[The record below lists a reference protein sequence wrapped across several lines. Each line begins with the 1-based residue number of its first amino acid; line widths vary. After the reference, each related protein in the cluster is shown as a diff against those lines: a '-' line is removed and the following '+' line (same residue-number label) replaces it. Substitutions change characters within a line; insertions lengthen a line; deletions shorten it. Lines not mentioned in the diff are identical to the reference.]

1 MLWGG
6 RFKEELNN
14 EAFAFS
20 SSIQFDIALFGEEIL
35 CGKAY
40 AKMLNKI
47 RILTSAEKDTILA
60 GLEKVKDGFEKNPSD
75 YDLKKYED
83 VHSFIESRLYE
94 EAGETAGKL
103 RSGRSRN
110 DQIATSFRMWIKK
123 SIKEIIE
130 LQSGLQKTLL
140 QKAEAE
146 ADTII
151 PGYTHTQHAQP
162 VTVGHHLLAYINMLE
177 RDKELMSAAYKTADV
192 LPLGAGA
199 LAGSTLPLDIEYL
212 REELNFSSVCR
223 NSIDAVSDRDFALQ
237 FLNAASQC
245 MMHLSRLCEEFILWS
260 SQEWSLITIGD
271 SFTTG
276 SSLMP
281 QKKNPDIC
289 ELIRGKSARV
299 FSNYQSILT
308 MMKALPLS
316 YNRDMQEDKVPVFE
330 SSGILSSSLFLLSGM
345 IGTVVFNNTKAL
357 EGLEKGFSLATDVAD
372 WLVLKGIP
380 FRKAHDLAGKLV
392 LYCAANNKKFSDLT
406 EEEFT
411 KILTVFDQSI
421 FDLFPV
427 SKSLGRKKTASSPN
441 PEFIRNQLA
450 QWKKSLGV

>member
-1 MLWGG
+1 
-6 RFKEELNN
+6 
-14 EAFAFS
+14 
-20 SSIQFDIALFGEEIL
+20 
-35 CGKAY
+35 
-40 AKMLNKI
+40 
-47 RILTSAEKDTILA
+47 
-60 GLEKVKDGFEKNPSD
+60 
-75 YDLKKYED
+75 
-83 VHSFIESRLYE
+83 
-94 EAGETAGKL
+94 
-103 RSGRSRN
+103 
-110 DQIATSFRMWIKK
+110 
-123 SIKEIIE
+123 
-130 LQSGLQKTLL
+130 
-140 QKAEAE
+140 
-146 ADTII
+146 
-151 PGYTHTQHAQP
+151 
-162 VTVGHHLLAYINMLE
+162 
-177 RDKELMSAAYKTADV
+177 
-192 LPLGAGA
+192 
-199 LAGSTLPLDIEYL
+199 
-212 REELNFSSVCR
+212 
-223 NSIDAVSDRDFALQ
+223 
-237 FLNAASQC
+237 

-392 LYCAANNKKFSDLT
+392 LNCAANNKKFSDLT